1 MPRPYQPSEDSLF
14 LLECVEGL
22 AAGTAGRA
30 LEIGC
35 GTGFVTRGLR
45 DSGALRLAACA
56 DLFPEAAREASGR
69 FRGSP
74 LEAVVCDAA
83 RPFREDAFDLIYFN
97 PPYLPCDRDEDPAVC
112 GGRGGVEV
120 ALEFLRS
127 AAGALRR
134 GGRMVALVRAEGA
147 GEVLG
152 EARTM

>member
-1 MPRPYQPSEDSLF
+1 
-14 LLECVEGL
+14 
-22 AAGTAGRA
+22 
-30 LEIGC
+30 
-35 GTGFVTRGLR
+35 
-45 DSGALRLAACA
+45 
-56 DLFPEAAREASGR
+56 
-69 FRGSP
+69 GSP

-152 EARTM
+152 EARTMGLEGRIACRLRMFFEELVALELLRP